1 MLSSLCIRVENLK
14 ILFSLKQAA
23 FWRAYSAL
31 VVRGFRLRVRGNF
44 REGKKCWFVIVVV
57 DIENSLPTLVVL
69 SYWNMSLRSIAPRLV
84 TRCHGSNSGATI
96 IFQNTRLN
104 VVRRRAFSTPSKTA
118 NNATAE
124 EVEAALEKANE
135 SMKAYYSYPPE
146 KVIAAKKL
154 KFQQRLSDRQFIL
167 QLGLSE
173 SESLSK

>member
-1 MLSSLCIRVENLK
+1 M
-14 ILFSLKQAA
+14 A
-23 FWRAYSAL
+23 
-31 VVRGFRLRVRGNF
+31 
-44 REGKKCWFVIVVV
+44 
-57 DIENSLPTLVVL
+57 
-69 SYWNMSLRSIAPRLV
+69 
-84 TRCHGSNSGATI
+84 RCHSNNSGATRI
-96 IFQNTRLN
+96 YLKTHVN
-104 VVRRRAFSTPSKTA
+104 VARRRAFSTPSKTA

-173 SESLSK
+173 SESSNNKPCHLRIHLWPYSIVNC

>member
-1 MLSSLCIRVENLK
+1 
-14 ILFSLKQAA
+14 
-23 FWRAYSAL
+23 
-31 VVRGFRLRVRGNF
+31 
-44 REGKKCWFVIVVV
+44 
-57 DIENSLPTLVVL
+57 
-69 SYWNMSLRSIAPRLV
+69 MSLQSIAPRLM
-84 TRCHGSNSGATI
+84 TRCHGSSSGATI
-96 IFQNTRLN
+96 IFPNTRVN